1 MAEMLLKSNKTNLLL
16 TNKEIVF
23 LDDFQRQIEARF
35 NIQINLEKL
44 VKWDLRLRK
53 STYPIYQRLLKSV
66 SPRIVVLICSYGKET
81 FVEACKFLEIPVVE
95 LQHGVINKYHLGYSF
110 PGASRIKRTF
120 PDYLFVFGEFWK
132 QVAEYP
138 IEKERIFSVGYPYL
152 ESEIKKYPTVK
163 KQNQILFISQ
173 GTIGREMSRFA
184 CELSERENFPYSI
197 AYKLHPGEYSRWRSE
212 YPWLVKPKVRVVDND
227 EFPLYRLFAESKIQ
241 IGVHSTAIFE
251 GLKYGLRTFLLD
263 LPGVEYMDYLIEKQV
278 AAMVTSVDD
287 LIGKLQKGRSKSS
300 RIAMD
305 FFFKPNSLD
314 NITKAL
320 DELLGPGTGGL
331 IKAKNNKGRPQIIVI
346 ACSFLRSAFKVG
358 EISLRVISFT
368 IFLVIPFI
376 LRTVGKKEIDYIR
389 KLFNKKVR
397 PGMRV
402 LGYKVKNSS

>member
-1 MAEMLLKSNKTNLLL
+1 
-16 TNKEIVF
+16 
-23 LDDFQRQIEARF
+23 
-35 NIQINLEKL
+35 
-44 VKWDLRLRK
+44 
-53 STYPIYQRLLKSV
+53 
-66 SPRIVVLICSYGKET
+66 LICSYGKET
-81 FVEACKFLEIPVVE
+81 FVEACKFLGIPVVE

-110 PGASRIKRTF
+110 PGTSRIKRTF
-120 PDYLFVFGEFWK
+120 PDYLFVFGDFWK

-152 ESEIKKYPTVK
+152 ESEIKKYPAVK

-263 LPGVEYMDYLIEKQV
+263 LPGVEYMDYLIEKHV
-278 AAMVTSVDD
+278 ATMVTSVDD
-287 LIGKLQKGRSKSS
+287 LIEKLQKGKSS
-300 RIAMD
+300 RIPMD

-314 NITKAL
+314 NIIKAL
-320 DELLGPGTGGL
+320 DELLGPGNGGL
-331 IKAKNNKGRPQIIVI
+331 IKAKNNKGRPKIIVI
-346 ACSFLRSAFKVG
+346 ACNFLRSAFEVG
-358 EISLRVISFT
+358 EISVRVISFT
-368 IFLVIPFI
+368 IFLVMPFF
-376 LRTVGKKEIDYIR
+376 LRTVGKKEIEYIR

-402 LGYKVKNSS
+402 LGYKVKK